1 VWAAGAQPDGHNSD
15 EVNSV
20 AFSPDGT
27 RIVSGSE
34 DNLVEIWDTA
44 TGAEVSSHARALGE
58 AWQWIGFPGEGKL
71 RFQAWVTF

>member
-1 VWAAGAQPDGHNSD
+1 MCGRQVRNLT
-15 EVNSV
+15 
-20 AFSPDGT
+20 DGT

-58 AWQWIGFPGEGKL
+58 AWHWIGFPGEGKL
-71 RFQAWVTF
+71 RFQALTRSESLVVCRGTR